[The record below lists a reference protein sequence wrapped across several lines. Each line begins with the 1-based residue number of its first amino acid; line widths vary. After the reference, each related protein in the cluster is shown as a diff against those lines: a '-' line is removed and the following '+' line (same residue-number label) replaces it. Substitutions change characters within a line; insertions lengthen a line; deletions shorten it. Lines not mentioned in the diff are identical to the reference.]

1 MKNKR
6 TMQLNRRLLLVLC
19 LFAGVAA
26 QAQQAKERAFY
37 QITIYHFKD
46 AAQENIL
53 DQYLQQA
60 LLPALHTMN
69 IKSAGVFKAIG
80 NDTAA
85 DKTMYVLIPVH
96 SLTDI
101 TDMAQKLSANSSYTR
116 AGSKYLNAPFDTAP
130 YTRMET
136 IILHAFPLAPEL
148 QLPRLQAAHKD
159 RVYELR
165 SYESATEQLY
175 ASKVKM
181 FNTGDEVGIF
191 SKLDFNAVFYAEVIA
206 GSHMPNLIYM
216 TTFENKEARETHWKA
231 FMDDPA
237 FKKLLAMPEYQ
248 HNVSKADIIFLRPT
262 EYSDI

>member
-1 MKNKR
+1 MKNKSILPVIKLLALFLCLLA
-6 TMQLNRRLLLVLC
+6 LNR
-19 LFAGVAA
+19 A
-26 QAQQAKERAFY
+26 QAQASGQRAYY
-37 QITIYHFKD
+37 QLTVYHFKD
-46 AAQENIL
+46 SVQENTI

-60 LLPALHTMN
+60 LLPALHKMN
-69 IKSAGVFKAIG
+69 MKSVGVFKTIS

-85 DKTMYVLIPVH
+85 DKTMYVLIPVR
-96 SLTDI
+96 SLNEI
-101 TDMAQKLSANSSYTR
+101 ADMTAKLTADAAYNK
-116 AGSKYLNAPFDTAP
+116 AGAGYLDATYDTAP

-136 IILHAFPLAPEL
+136 IVLHAFEKA
-148 QLPRLQAAHKD
+148 PRLTLPQLKNAHSD

-165 SYESATEQLY
+165 SYESATEKLY

-191 SKLDFNAVFYAEVIA
+191 SKLNFNPVFYAEVIA
-206 GSHMPNLIYM
+206 GSHMPNLMYM

-231 FMDDPA
+231 FSDSPA
-237 FKKLLAMPEYQ
+237 FKALLAMPEYQ